1 MGFIKTLS
9 KQPTAKVDE
18 EYTLTAIGK
27 INDPAFQ
34 QVSNAVSYLT
44 EAQSKIASGVLE
56 PYMETQFEQRIKE
69 VVTKHG
75 DAFKQQSLT
84 NPMIYAESTSGA
96 ILYFKTPNVFFDWA
110 YKLFGYEDPTNMM
123 FYRRRATKAVFQHM
137 LSTGRKYCS
146 IGFSVG
152 RAPVERVTIEL
163 FSDYVPTTVDSFIQ
177 LLKHPPFCG
186 SMVHRVVNGGWV
198 QMGDWQTGSGGKSST
213 VSGVPL
219 KDEAFDVKHD
229 RPGLLSMAKCGSD
242 TAGSQF
248 FITAKPLPFF
258 DGQYTV
264 FGRVVGGMRVI
275 HQMSRVKTE
284 NERPIPQESIRIV
297 EVLADVCSKD
307 TPIVAEILAET
318 AQAEKE
324 AEEEAAAAMKVQ
336 SLYRQKTAKATV
348 AQKRKDKQDKEEADA
363 AVKVQSVYRGKASR
377 ASVMKLQHEK
387 EEQAAALKVQSMQRG
402 KMARKRVNGIKQQG
416 QVEIK
421 TVDDI

>member
-1 MGFIKTLS
+1 
-9 KQPTAKVDE
+9 
-18 EYTLTAIGK
+18 
-27 INDPAFQ
+27 
-34 QVSNAVSYLT
+34 
-44 EAQSKIASGVLE
+44 
-56 PYMETQFEQRIKE
+56 
-69 VVTKHG
+69 
-75 DAFKQQSLT
+75 
-84 NPMIYAESTSGA
+84 
-96 ILYFKTPNVFFDWA
+96 
-110 YKLFGYEDPTNMM
+110 
-123 FYRRRATKAVFQHM
+123 
-137 LSTGRKYCS
+137 
-146 IGFSVG
+146 
-152 RAPVERVTIEL
+152 
-163 FSDYVPTTVDSFIQ
+163 
-177 LLKHPPFCG
+177 
-186 SMVHRVVNGGWV
+186 VVNGGWV